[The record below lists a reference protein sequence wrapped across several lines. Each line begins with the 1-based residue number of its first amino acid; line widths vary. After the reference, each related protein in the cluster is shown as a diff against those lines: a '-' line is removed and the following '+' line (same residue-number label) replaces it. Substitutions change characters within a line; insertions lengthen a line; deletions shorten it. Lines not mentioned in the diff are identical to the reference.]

1 MSLAINNNLTFS
13 QASAEKAV
21 RQNLAA
27 AYRIFAHL
35 KMDDLTYTHLS
46 ARVPGQDAYFIYPFG
61 DLFEEVTASRLLKVS
76 LSGEILEGSEF
87 QYNQT
92 GYVIHGNIY
101 EARPDINA
109 IFHLHTLAGVA
120 VSAMPQGLMPISQF
134 AFHFYNR
141 IGTYNYDSLALDN
154 DKHGEDLQSALGD
167 YKSLLLQNHGTLTCG
182 ETIEEA
188 FLYMYFLERAC
199 QVQVATLTCGNPI
212 IPSPEVCEKSAQELR
227 DFEPAFGNRD
237 WTALL
242 RVIEKNYP
250 DYKE

>member
-1 MSLAINNNLTFS
+1 MSVASPFS
-13 QASAEKAV
+13 VLKSQLNAEKET
-21 RQNLAA
+21 RRNLAA

-46 ARVPGQDAYFIYPFG
+46 ARVPNQDAYFIYPFG

-76 LSGEILEGSEF
+76 LDGEILEGSEF
-87 QYNQT
+87 QYNKT
-92 GYVIHGNIY
+92 GYIIHGSIY
-101 EARPDINA
+101 QARSEINA
-109 IFHLHTLAGVA
+109 IFHLHTPAGVA

-141 IGTYNYDSLALDN
+141 IGAYHYDSLALDYRRQ
-154 DKHGEDLQSALGD
+154 GESLKAALGT
-167 YKSLLLQNHGTLTCG
+167 YKTLLLQNHGTLTCG

-199 QVQVATLTCGNPI
+199 QTQVAALSCGTPI
-212 IPSPEVCEKSAQELR
+212 VPSPEVCEKTAQDLR
-227 DFEPAFGNRD
+227 NFEPDFGSRD
-237 WTALL
+237 WTALM
-242 RVIEKNYP
+242 RIVETNYP